1 MPGARSH
8 GRCTGRLPKPSRQ
21 TQQFFISS
29 ILANLGS
36 GVPTSPQEL
45 QSYVG
50 AQHDPAIGF
59 DDIGWLREK
68 VNFPVVVNGVLCG
81 DDAAA
86 CVDAGADAVAV
97 SNHGDRQLDM
107 SVATADALAE
117 VTDRVGGR
125 AEVYVDGGIRCG
137 TDVL

>member
-1 MPGARSH
+1 M
-8 GRCTGRLPKPSRQ
+8 
-21 TQQFFISS
+21 
-29 ILANLGS
+29 
-36 GVPTSPQEL
+36 
-45 QSYVG
+45 G
-50 AQHDPAIGF
+50 AQYDPAIGF

-68 VNFPVVVNGVLCG
+68 VNLPVVVKGVLRR

-97 SNHGDRQLDM
+97 SNHGGRQLHM

-125 AEVYVDGGIRCG
+125 AEDYVDGGIRCG